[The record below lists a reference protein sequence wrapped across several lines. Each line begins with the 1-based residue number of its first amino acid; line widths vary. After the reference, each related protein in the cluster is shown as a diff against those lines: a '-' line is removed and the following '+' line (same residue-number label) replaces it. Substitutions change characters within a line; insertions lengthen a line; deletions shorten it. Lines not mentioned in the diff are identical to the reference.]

1 MGLVTGLLLAGAG
14 LSAAGTI
21 QQGRVAK
28 AQAKGEQAMAEYN
41 AKVSEQSAK
50 AVEMKTAFDQQR
62 QAKFGQR
69 VLGTLRARLGGSGAA
84 TYEGAPVEA
93 VSEQASEL
101 SLENALIGYEG
112 QMEAGRFR
120 SQGTLYG
127 MEGKIAGMRAK
138 NAMTGAYLSAGG
150 TLLTG
155 LGTAKYAGMM
165 VGGGKSA
172 SAAATGSGG
181 YGGTMG
187 GGPTGGYSRSFRY

>member
-62 QAKFGQR
+62 QAKFSQR

-112 QMEAGRFR
+112 QIEAGRFR

-165 VGGGKSA
+165 VGKGTQYNLMNP
-172 SAAATGSGG
+172 ATGTR
-181 YGGTMG
+181 GTISQKQINQWLST
-187 GGPTGGYSRSFRY
+187 P